1 MTDGPIQLKDF
12 LYILPDAAETK
23 VCWRKPVLSKN
34 VLLLACVGEGLKGP
48 QSPPKAGFKYNPQVL
63 VLVDVALSPRG
74 AG

>member
-23 VCWRKPVLSKN
+23 VCWRKLALSKN
-34 VLLLACVGEGLKGP
+34 VLLLAVWVKVSRVRKAP
-48 QSPPKAGFKYNPQVL
+48 QKQGSNNPQVL